1 MKNKYTTEKDISFEI
16 GKPISLSATKVFE
29 EVGFDKILE
38 KLGRLRELEV
48 VLLDGMKIVRGDGA
62 AEVLDTCPSEFG
74 YSWDKGRE
82 EEGIK
87 GLIIGGRD

>member
-1 MKNKYTTEKDISFEI
+1 
-16 GKPISLSATKVFE
+16 VFE

-74 YSWDKGRE
+74 YSWDKG
-82 EEGIK
+82 
-87 GLIIGGRD
+87 

>member
-1 MKNKYTTEKDISFEI
+1 MRNKYTTEKDISFEI

-74 YSWDKGRE
+74 YSWDKG
-82 EEGIK
+82 
-87 GLIIGGRD
+87 

>member
-1 MKNKYTTEKDISFEI
+1 M
-16 GKPISLSATKVFE
+16 FE

-48 VLLDGMKIVRGDGA
+48 VLLDGMKIVRGDGV

-74 YSWDKGRE
+74 YAWDRE
-82 EEGIK
+82 KEGAK
-87 GLIIGGRD
+87 GLMIGGRD